1 MVNRFTMDIYGSV
14 ARVQVR
20 VSSIVLI
27 KHDPIAIVVIII
39 IDNIIQKWALSWN
52 LLKSSLLKIFIE
64 NSERARVRRECSSS
78 RKQIRDKYFKLM
90 AVILPN
96 AFRFRE

>member
-14 ARVQVR
+14 ARVWVR

-64 NSERARVRRECSSS
+64 KSQMRE
-78 RKQIRDKYFKLM
+78 
-90 AVILPN
+90 
-96 AFRFRE
+96 